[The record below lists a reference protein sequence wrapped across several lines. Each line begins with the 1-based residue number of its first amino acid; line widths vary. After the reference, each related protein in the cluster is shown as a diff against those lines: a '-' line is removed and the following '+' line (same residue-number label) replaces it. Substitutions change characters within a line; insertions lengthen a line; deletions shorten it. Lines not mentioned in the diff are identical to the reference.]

1 MKTRR
6 TLALVL
12 MIIIVCFLNADQNV
26 MNSTLVLIEK
36 EFAVND
42 AAIGLMSG
50 LFTIVG
56 AVLSIIWGYLTDK
69 KNRKLLFIYSILLGQ
84 IPCFLTA
91 FVQNYP
97 QFFILRILT
106 GIGVGVSFPTIFSL
120 IGDMYG
126 EKERASA
133 VTWMVTVIG
142 LGQIIGQMLGGY
154 LGPSMGWR
162 FPFIVSALPGLIALP
177 FFFFFVSEPMRGA
190 TEESLKDLIDGG
202 YVYSRTMKLSDYG
215 ALVKVKTNLYL
226 FVQGIVGT
234 IPWGAI
240 PLFP

>member
-1 MKTRR
+1 MKNSR
-6 TLALVL
+6 TLALAL
-12 MIIIVCFLNADQNV
+12 MIIIVGFLNADQNV

-36 EFAVND
+36 EFSVND

-50 LFTIVG
+50 LFTILG
-56 AVLSIIWGYLTDK
+56 AVVSIVWGYLTDK
-69 KNRKLLFIYSILLGQ
+69 KNRKLLFVYSILLGQ
-84 IPCFLTA
+84 IPCLLTA

-142 LGQIIGQMLGGY
+142 LGQILGQLLGGY
-154 LGPSMGWR
+154 LGPAFGWR
-162 FPFIVSALPGLIALP
+162 FPFLVTALPGLIVLP
-177 FFFFFVSEPMRGA
+177 FSTSLSRSPGGA
-190 TEESLKDLIDGG
+190 PRK
-202 YVYSRTMKLSDYG
+202 
-215 ALVKVKTNLYL
+215 N
-226 FVQGIVGT
+226 
-234 IPWGAI
+234 P
-240 PLFP
+240 